1 MENQEK
7 PKPAEKR
14 PENRPYRR
22 RVRNILIH
30 KPMQREFTFVM
41 ISLLMVSTLAV
52 GFVIHQTIRE
62 AAFGGGFQFG
72 KINPYD
78 ILSEV
83 SYQLIMR
90 VSAVLFLTLI
100 VIGIFGIFFLHRV
113 AGPVYRFRQIFM
125 RINDGEF
132 PKFVRLREG
141 DFFSET
147 ASEIN
152 QLVNKL
158 RFDYERDRTAKQR
171 LAELLQKTK
180 PGEPLHGDL
189 VNLKE
194 LMEKQAEQYSK
205 KNLNKENSV

>member
-1 MENQEK
+1 MDNQDQGN
-7 PKPAEKR
+7 PAESS

-22 RVRNILIH
+22 RVRNLLIH

-52 GFVIHQTIRE
+52 GFVIHQTIRD
-62 AAFGGGFQFG
+62 AALGGGFQFG

-78 ILSEV
+78 VLAEV

-90 VSAVLFLTLI
+90 VSAILFLTLI
-100 VIGIFGIFFLHRV
+100 VIGVFGILFLHRV

-152 QLVNKL
+152 YLVNKL
-158 RFDYERDRTAKQR
+158 RFDYEKERAVKGKLEDILRKSKAGESLHDDLVSLRELVNKQR
-171 LAELLQKTK
+171 APSGGST
-180 PGEPLHGDL
+180 
-189 VNLKE
+189 
-194 LMEKQAEQYSK
+194 QA
-205 KNLNKENSV
+205 